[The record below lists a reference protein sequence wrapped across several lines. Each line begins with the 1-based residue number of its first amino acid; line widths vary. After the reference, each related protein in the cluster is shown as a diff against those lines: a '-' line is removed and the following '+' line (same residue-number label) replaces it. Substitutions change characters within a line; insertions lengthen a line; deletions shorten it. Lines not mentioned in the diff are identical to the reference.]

1 MESFINTGL
10 FAVENIEVPKANGAV
25 KLFQGL
31 EWLYII
37 INWFLKEKHVLLGWF
52 MVLFSLIMQETIKV
66 KEILNFFAK
75 FIEGALEVTI
85 KNTEEK
91 DIVKT
96 RILFYF

>member
-1 MESFINTGL
+1 
-10 FAVENIEVPKANGAV
+10 
-25 KLFQGL
+25 
-31 EWLYII
+31 
-37 INWFLKEKHVLLGWF
+37 